1 MPTCIIR
8 AGRPI
13 DNILF
18 YFSNFQPQSRM
29 AQWLASTQ
37 PPMSLLVRLR
47 RFFCF
52 AQLQATPAE
61 VRHD

>member
-18 YFSNFQPQSRM
+18 LLFQFPATEPDGSM
-29 AQWLASTQ
+29 AGVHAASDVASGAT
-37 PPMSLLVRLR
+37 SEV
-47 RFFCF
+47 FCF